1 LTLTHSKFALVIEPK
16 PRKVLEKLDK
26 QIQSRI
32 FSALKLLET
41 NPRPKK
47 ATQMVGFE
55 YLWRIRVGDYRVIYT
70 VRDQE
75 LVILVVSIGHR
86 KDVYRN
92 LN

>member
-1 LTLTHSKFALVIEPK
+1 LTHSKFALVIEPK
-16 PRKVLEKLDK
+16 PRKALEKLD
-26 QIQSRI
+26 QRSQARI
-32 FSALKLLET
+32 FSAMKLLT
-41 NPRPKK
+41 ANPRPSK
-47 ATQMVGFE
+47 AIQMVGFE
-55 YLWRIRVGDYRVIYT
+55 SLWRIRVGDIRVIYT

>member
-1 LTLTHSKFALVIEPK
+1 
-16 PRKVLEKLDK
+16 
-26 QIQSRI
+26 
-32 FSALKLLET
+32 
-41 NPRPKK
+41 
-47 ATQMVGFE
+47 MVGFE

>member
-1 LTLTHSKFALVIEPK
+1 LTHSKFALVIEPK
-16 PRKVLEKLDK
+16 PRKALEKLD
-26 QIQSRI
+26 QRSQARI
-32 FSALKLLET
+32 FSAMKLLAA
-41 NPRPKK
+41 NPRPSK
-47 ATQMVGFE
+47 AIQMVGFE
-55 YLWRIRVGDYRVIYT
+55 SLWRIRVGDFRVIYT

>member
-1 LTLTHSKFALVIEPK
+1 LTHSKFALVIETK

-32 FSALKLLET
+32 LTALKLLAT
-41 NPRPKK
+41 NPRPPK

-55 YLWRIRVGDYRVIYT
+55 QLWRIRVGDYRVVYT

-75 LVILVVSIGHR
+75 LLILVVALGHR
-86 KDVYRN
+86 KDVYRR
-92 LN
+92 LD